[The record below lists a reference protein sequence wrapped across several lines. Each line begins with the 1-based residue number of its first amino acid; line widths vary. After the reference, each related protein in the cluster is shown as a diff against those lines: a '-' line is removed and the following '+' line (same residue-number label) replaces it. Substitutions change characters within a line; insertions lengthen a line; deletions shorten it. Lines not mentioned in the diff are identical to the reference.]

1 MGPQGL
7 TGRAGAAGSRG
18 VSGQSVIP
26 AGMIDKLA
34 MELSEVQRTL
44 EIQFARIAQLQ
55 AELDIMRAAPQPS
68 RTH

>member
-7 TGRAGAAGSRG
+7 TGRAGATGSRG

-26 AGMIDKLA
+26 AEMIDKLA

-55 AELDIMRAAPQPS
+55 AELDIMRAAPQLS